1 MNLTNLRRYQ
11 KAIIMENSIKDIK
24 YRKRLMEL
32 GIVPEAIVEVVSRS
46 KLHGPVVIRVN
57 EMNLAI
63 EFKDAA
69 EILAEVIE

>member
-1 MNLTNLRRYQ
+1 MNLTNLKRHQ
-11 KAIIMENSIKDIK
+11 KAVIRENNVKDLR

-32 GIVPEAIVEVVSRS
+32 GIVPDVIVEVVSRS
-46 KLHGPVVIRVN
+46 KLHGPVVIRIN